1 MNFNKHSNYEGK
13 HAFLSASKY
22 HWINYDIDKLTNA
35 YLSFLAIEKGTILHD
50 FASRCIKLN
59 QRLPRSQKSL
69 NMFVNDAIGFKMES
83 EQILFYSD
91 NCFGTAD
98 AISFRDNTL
107 RIHDLK
113 TGAVQTHMEQLLVYA
128 ALFCLEY
135 NIRPSDIF
143 IELRIYQFNEVAV
156 YNPKSDEIEQIIDKI
171 IQFDKVLNKLKEED

>member
-113 TGAVQTHMEQLLVYA
+113 TGAAQAHMEQLLVYA

-143 IELRIYQFNEVAV
+143 IELRIYQFNEVEV
-156 YNPKSDEIEQIIDKI
+156 YNPQSDEIEQIIDKI